1 MLLSIVL
8 VCLPAV
14 LTAGPAEPAEPRQQ
28 LLQLVSLESHPLA
41 QCNDGTPAV
50 YYRRPM
56 DSFQDTKKLLIY
68 LEGGGHCVPLDPGVS
83 SCFVASFN
91 FHIDTVSNRWI

>member
-14 LTAGPAEPAEPRQQ
+14 LTAGPAGSAELRQQ

-56 DSFQDTKKLLIY
+56 DSFQGPKKLLIY
-68 LEGGGHCVPLDPGVS
+68 LEGRGPLCADGPRCVYVDINARVY
-83 SCFVASFN
+83 
-91 FHIDTVSNRWI
+91 I

>member
-14 LTAGPAEPAEPRQQ
+14 LTAGPAGPAEPRQQ

-56 DSFQDTKKLLIY
+56 DSYQDTKKLLIY
-68 LEGGGHCVPLDPGVS
+68 LEGGGMCVPHNPGVD
-83 SCFVASFN
+83 
-91 FHIDTVSNRWI
+91 I

>member
-14 LTAGPAEPAEPRQQ
+14 LTAGPAGSAELRQQ

-41 QCNDGTPAV
+41 RCNDGTPAV

-56 DSFQDTKKLLIY
+56 DSFQGPKKLLIY
-68 LEGGGHCVPLDPGVS
+68 LEGGGHCVPMDPGVS
-83 SCFVASFN
+83 M
-91 FHIDTVSNRWI
+91 